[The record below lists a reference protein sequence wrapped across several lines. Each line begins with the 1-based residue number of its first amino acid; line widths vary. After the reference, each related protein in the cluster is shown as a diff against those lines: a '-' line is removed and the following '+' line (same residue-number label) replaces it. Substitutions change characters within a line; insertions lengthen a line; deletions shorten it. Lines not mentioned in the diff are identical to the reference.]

1 MGLVA
6 VAEFGGER
14 GPVHPVRAAGPLQG
28 VVQAVAEDDPLGRD
42 AHPVGEE
49 PLQRADRQPGVP
61 GEGGDPAHRA
71 VGADPPRQLHGL
83 PRLRSGVRAPSEEQ
97 GVEGGDAP
105 VLVVRSEDGGGLGG
119 RCRTGGAVPSRPR
132 PAGPVRRAGSRR
144 PELDAAHPA
153 GAHQPLGEEFQADPG
168 QLSVA
173 GGAAG
178 RPVPLRLPRHS
189 AAVLRGP
196 GC

>member
-49 PLQRADRQPGVP
+49 PLQGADRQPGVP

-83 PRLRSGVRAPSEEQ
+83 PRLRSGVRAPCEEQ

-119 RCRTGGAVPSRPR
+119 GAVREAPSRPSR
-132 PAGPVRRAGSRR
+132 DRPVRCEGPEAAG

-153 GAHQPLGEEFQADPG
+153 GARQPLGEEFEADPG

-178 RPVPLRLPRHS
+178 RPVPLRLPRHG